1 MGWLL
6 VAAVVLTLLA
16 GWCAAAEAALARV
29 SRAGAKELGRGAG
42 QGSTP
47 LQVVLSD
54 VTRYLSVLLL
64 ARIAA
69 ELSAVVLVTAVLVHW
84 LGVGWRAF
92 VIAAGVMTVAIYLV
106 TGTVPRSLGRRNTVR
121 MASTAAAIL
130 ALVTRLLGPLPRLL
144 LAPGGAAGRDRR
156 RTCGAWSTCW
166 NSAG

>member
-6 VAAVVLTLLA
+6 VAAIVLTLLA

-47 LQVVLSD
+47 LHVVLAD

-69 ELSAVVLVTAVLVHW
+69 ELGAVVLVTAVLVHW
-84 LGVGWRAF
+84 LGTGWRAF
-92 VIAAGVMTVAIYLV
+92 VIAAGVMTVVIYLV
-106 TGTVPRSLGRRNTVR
+106 SGTVPRSLGRRNAVR
-121 MASTAAAIL
+121 MASTAAAI
-130 ALVTRLLGPLPRLL
+130 V
-144 LAPGGAAGRDRR
+144 API
-156 RTCGAWSTCW
+156 TLSLIHI
-166 NSAG
+166 